1 MTTSDEAEREEL
13 LLMRLLAGFDDD
25 QPKEPLFLQPDS
37 PEEKRARTVLAKQL
51 REGRLGGFAK
61 EFLALAIDPWTASTW
76 PGMRSTVKVRFV
88 SPAPGPRSTWARDML
103 IVHFIRDQL
112 RKHGGPEDA
121 ALKAAE
127 VQFNL
132 GKSQTHAV
140 WQRWKKSAGL
150 SDQ

>member
-61 EFLALAIDPWTASTW
+61 EFLALAIDPWTASTAVN
-76 PGMRSTVKVRFV
+76 M
-88 SPAPGPRSTWARDML
+88 GPRYADSAFHPRSVAKTRWSRGCG
-103 IVHFIRDQL
+103 IEGGRGTIQS
-112 RKHGGPEDA
+112 RKKSDACCLA
-121 ALKAAE
+121 ALE
-127 VQFNL
+127 EI
-132 GKSQTHAV
+132 GRAV
-140 WQRWKKSAGL
+140 RSITGFGRTAF
-150 SDQ
+150 